1 MWPSVTN
8 ASEGEAHSGKSVPGH
23 WRLGVKSS
31 SERSREIGMLV

>member
-8 ASEGEAHSGKSVPGH
+8 ASGGEAHSSESVPGH

-31 SERSREIGMLV
+31 SERSGEIGMLV